1 MRTLT
6 ITMLFLTG
14 IVPIKAAIFSD
25 FGPGSS
31 YSSSGGW
38 AVGLG
43 FAQANMFTATTSG
56 IVNQIDVAMTNAG
69 GPGTATVSLWTD
81 VGDLPGVELGS
92 WDVTASQPCCAGEIV
107 TIPVGSGPSLNSG
120 QSYFLEI
127 SPTDAST
134 FNIWLNNDQGIS
146 GLDLFSLDGGISW
159 NSTGNQTIGA
169 FDILGSPSAV
179 PEPATFVLLGCA
191 VICMSS
197 RWRKRKP
204 EGPVI

>member
-1 MRTLT
+1 
-6 ITMLFLTG
+6 
-14 IVPIKAAIFSD
+14 
-25 FGPGSS
+25 
-31 YSSSGGW
+31 
-38 AVGLG
+38 
-43 FAQANMFTATTSG
+43 
-56 IVNQIDVAMTNAG
+56 
-69 GPGTATVSLWTD
+69 
-81 VGDLPGVELGS
+81 
-92 WDVTASQPCCAGEIV
+92 V

-169 FDILGSPSAV
+169 FDILGSPSSV